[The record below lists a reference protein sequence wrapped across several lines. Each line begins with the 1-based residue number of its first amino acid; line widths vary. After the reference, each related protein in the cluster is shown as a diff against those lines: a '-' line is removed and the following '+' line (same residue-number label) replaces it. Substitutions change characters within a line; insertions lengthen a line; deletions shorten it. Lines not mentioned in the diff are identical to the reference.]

1 MSNAQEVFQDDPE
14 QCVGHVDRNR
24 DRDHFEG
31 KRDSAVRSLLI
42 GAKRFLIEL
51 GTALRASTDSH
62 ASPKV
67 VAALFTSDHA
77 VGIPAPGV
85 ISL

>member
-14 QCVGHVDRNR
+14 QCVDHVNGNR
-24 DRDHFEG
+24 DRDNFEDE
-31 KRDSAVRSLLI
+31 RDSAVRSNLI

-51 GTALRASTDSH
+51 DAALRTSADSL

-67 VAALFTSDHA
+67 VAALFTSDHV
-77 VGIPAPGV
+77 VGTPVPGV
-85 ISL
+85 VFL